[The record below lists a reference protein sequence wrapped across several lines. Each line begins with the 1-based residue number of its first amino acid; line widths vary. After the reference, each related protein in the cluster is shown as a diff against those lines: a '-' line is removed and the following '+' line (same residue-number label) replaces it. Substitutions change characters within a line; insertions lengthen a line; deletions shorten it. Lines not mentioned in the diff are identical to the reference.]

1 MKKQDGFTLI
11 ELVIF
16 IAVLATG
23 LGVLIPLITTTRYA
37 HNIDQQTESMQLA
50 QQRMELI
57 LADERIKG
65 FSAFSDPCSGSTPPA
80 ICTPPSGYTVEVNI
94 ADNWQGNTNYK
105 VIDVNV
111 SGAATAD
118 LKTLIAD
125 YLS

>member
-23 LGVLIPLITTTRYA
+23 VGVLIPLITTTRYT
-37 HNIDQQTESMQLA
+37 HNLNQQTEAMQLA

-65 FSAFSDPCSGSTPPA
+65 FSAFSDPCTGGTPPT
-80 ICTPPSGYTVEVNI
+80 ICTPPSGYTVEAVI
-94 ADNWQGNTNYK
+94 ANNWEGDTNYK
-105 VIDVNV
+105 VITVNV
-111 SGAATAD
+111 SGAATAS

>member
-1 MKKQDGFTLI
+1 MKKHNGFTLI

-23 LGVLIPLITTTRYA
+23 VGVLIPLIITTRYT
-37 HNIDQQTESMQLA
+37 HNLNQQTEAMQLA

-57 LADERIKG
+57 LANERIKG
-65 FSAFSDPCSGSTPPA
+65 FSGFSDPCTGGTPPT
-80 ICTPPSGYTVEVNI
+80 ICTPPGGYTVAATI
-94 ADNWQGNTNYK
+94 ASDWGGDTNYK
-105 VIDVNV
+105 VITVSI
-111 SGAATAD
+111 SGAATAS